1 MTDSTTDNVFLSFSE
16 TRAILRRS
24 AGLFRPYRP
33 TIAVVVLT
41 ILVSSGLGVANPLLI
56 RAIFDRALFPPS
68 HRVDLPLVLE
78 LSGVIVAVA
87 FFTSFAGVAQTW
99 LAARVGQGVMRDLRA
114 ALYTNLKRMP
124 LRFFTE
130 TRTGEIQS
138 RLSSYV
144 REIDE
149 VITHVAQDSLANVVI
164 LISSLVAMLVMG
176 WQLTLLSFAV
186 IPFFAW
192 LTHRTGVAG
201 HWKWKAVQ
209 ESRADMTALTEETLS
224 VSGVLLAKV
233 FGRDADDVRRFGE
246 LNERLTA
253 HQLRARINGR
263 VFWAW
268 VGVFFAAA
276 PAGVF
281 LVAALAIRHGGHTVS
296 AGTIVAFTALQG
308 RLFWPVGELF
318 DYVID
323 IRSSFAMLE
332 RIFAYLDL
340 EPELRERQGAR
351 PLTRVSGLVEV
362 DRVTFRYPGAERPAL
377 DQVAVR
383 VEPGRLAALVGP
395 TGAGKT
401 TLSYLIARLYDPD
414 EGAVRIDGH
423 DLRDLT
429 LASLTDALA
438 MVTQETYLFH
448 ASVRENLRFAKPDA
462 SDEEIEAAA
471 EAARIHHVIA
481 ALPEGYDTVVGER
494 GYRFSGGEK
503 QRIAIARTILRN
515 PPILVLDEATSSL
528 DTETERLVQ

>member
-1 MTDSTTDNVFLSFSE
+1 LMS
-16 TRAILRRS
+16 
-24 AGLFRPYRP
+24 
-33 TIAVVVLT
+33 
-41 ILVSSGLGVANPLLI
+41 
-56 RAIFDRALFPPS
+56 
-68 HRVDLPLVLE
+68 
-78 LSGVIVAVA
+78 
-87 FFTSFAGVAQTW
+87 
-99 LAARVGQGVMRDLRA
+99 
-114 ALYTNLKRMP
+114 
-124 LRFFTE
+124 
-130 TRTGEIQS
+130 
-138 RLSSYV
+138 
-144 REIDE
+144 
-149 VITHVAQDSLANVVI
+149 
-164 LISSLVAMLVMG
+164 

-233 FGRDADDVRRFGE
+233 FGREADDLRRFGE

-351 PLTRVSGLVEV
+351 PLTRVSGLVEL
-362 DRVTFRYPGAERPAL
+362 DRVTFHYPGAERPAL

-423 DLRDLT
+423 DLR
-429 LASLTDALA
+429 
-438 MVTQETYLFH
+438 
-448 ASVRENLRFAKPDA
+448 
-462 SDEEIEAAA
+462 
-471 EAARIHHVIA
+471 
-481 ALPEGYDTVVGER
+481 
-494 GYRFSGGEK
+494 
-503 QRIAIARTILRN
+503 
-515 PPILVLDEATSSL
+515 ATSRS
-528 DTETERLVQ
+528 RA